1 MSYPQV
7 QVELK
12 KGETIMIEAALHLP
26 AACLHEAF
34 CDRSGVPPDHFE
46 LYYRGKRL
54 ESEASLSSRGVDKD
68 ATIEVKMRGLGGGD
82 KKEKQAVA
90 VATEGKSPSSS
101 KVNMSDSIVIK
112 PAQASTAHRL
122 PRPTQKSCSKSLDST
137 LTLPLYFRCPY
148 SFATLPL

>member
-68 ATIEVKMRGLGGGD
+68 ATIEVKMRGLGGGGGD
-82 KKEKQAVA
+82 QKEKQAVA

-101 KVNMSDSIVIK
+101 KVNMSDSIVIELNGGMGLK

-122 PRPTQKSCSKSLDST
+122 SRPTQKSCSKSLDST
-137 LTLPLYFRCPY
+137 LTLPL
-148 SFATLPL
+148 

>member
-101 KVNMSDSIVIK
+101 KVNMSDSIVSEHCAPPSTPYPEK
-112 PAQASTAHRL
+112 LLQKLRLNSNPALVLS
-122 PRPTQKSCSKSLDST
+122 
-137 LTLPLYFRCPY
+137 LPL
-148 SFATLPL
+148 

>member
-7 QVELK
+7 QVEFK

-34 CDRSGVPPDHFE
+34 YDRSGVPPDHFE

-54 ESEASLSSRGVDKD
+54 EGEASLSSRGVDKD
-68 ATIEVKMRGLGGGD
+68 AIIEVKMRGLGGGGGD
-82 KKEKQAVA
+82 QKEKQAVA

-122 PRPTQKSCSKSLDST
+122 PRPTQKSCSKSLDPT
-137 LTLPLYFRCPY
+137 LTLPL
-148 SFATLPL
+148 